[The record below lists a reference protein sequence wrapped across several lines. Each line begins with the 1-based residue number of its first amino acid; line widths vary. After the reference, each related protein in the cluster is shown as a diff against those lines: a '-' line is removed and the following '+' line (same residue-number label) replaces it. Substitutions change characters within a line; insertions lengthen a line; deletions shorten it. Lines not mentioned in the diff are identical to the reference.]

1 MEGLKQIKLVK
12 FAIILQ
18 LDNTVNNSYRNHNNF
33 VI

>member
-18 LDNTVNNSYRNHNNF
+18 LDNTVNNSNHNHNNF